1 MHAAKIRTATIYAD
15 CAIEENKH
23 RCDVIDA
30 ETTATIPGLFEERV
44 RRSPDKKAYS
54 QFDPVRNEWI
64 EYTWRDMAN
73 DVNHWRRAIAA
84 DGFKTGERA
93 AIRMSNSKEWILFD
107 QAVLAQGL
115 VVVPVY
121 VEDRADNIAYI
132 LKDTE
137 ARLLLLEKYSQ
148 WLEMERES
156 PSLTAVKRV
165 VIVHDDHQ
173 GGDHQGDDHQGDD
186 HQGGDHQGDDN
197 DGIEN
202 CDDARVMSL
211 NAWLATA
218 MPVLPQTPAI
228 DADDLATI
236 VYTSGTTGKPK
247 GVMLSHANMFLNA
260 YGGLQSVAVYPTD
273 QFLSFLPLSHM
284 FERTAGYYLSM
295 IAGAAV
301 AFNRSIPQLLEDMVA
316 IKPTCMIAVPRI
328 FERACSKIKT
338 RLDEGPK
345 LKKWL
350 FEQAVAVGWQC
361 FENQQGRSKWHFRQC
376 FWPIFKTLVAGKVT
390 QQFGG
395 RLRFVVSGGARLS
408 PNIAK
413 VFIGLGIKILQG
425 YGLTESSPVLT
436 ANTVSRNKP
445 CSIGLPIRGAELRLG
460 DNDELQ
466 AKGRYIMMGYWNNPQ
481 ATAKVI
487 DSEGWLMTGDIADI
501 SEQGFIS
508 IIGRI
513 KEIIV
518 LTNGEKVPPA
528 DMESAIIDD
537 PLFEQAMV
545 IGEGKAYL
553 TALIVLSPEVWPEV
567 ALSLGVDRSDKMAL
581 ASEKVKQFVLDKIA
595 DQLTEFPG
603 YAFIRQVTLFTDVW
617 GVGDGAIT
625 PTLKLKRSVLM
636 GRFKTE
642 IELMY
647 NPP

>member
-1 MHAAKIRTATIYAD
+1 MQVAKIRAATIYAD
-15 CAIEENKH
+15 CAIEENKR
-23 RCDVIDA
+23 RCDVIDT
-30 ETTATIPGLFEERV
+30 EITTTIPGLFEERV

-54 QFDPVRNEWI
+54 QFDPVRNEWV
-64 EYTWRDMAN
+64 EYTWQDMAN

-84 DGFKTGERA
+84 DGMAPGQRA
-93 AIRMSNSKEWILFD
+93 AIRMANSREWVLFD

-115 VVVPVY
+115 IVVPVY

-132 LKDTE
+132 LVDTE
-137 ARLLLLEKYSQ
+137 TRLLLLEKYSQ
-148 WLEMERES
+148 WLEMEQQLL
-156 PSLTAVKRV
+156 SLTALKRV
-165 VIVHDDHQ
+165 VIVHDDTH
-173 GGDHQGDDHQGDD
+173 DDTHR
-186 HQGGDHQGDDN
+186 DDN
-197 DGIEN
+197 DEITN
-202 CDDARVMSL
+202 CGDARVMSL
-211 NAWLATA
+211 NAWLASA
-218 MPVLPQTPAI
+218 MPVVPQNPAI

-247 GVMLSHANMFLNA
+247 GVMLSHSNMFLNA
-260 YGGLQSVAVYPTD
+260 YGGLQSVAVYPSD

-284 FERTAGYYLSM
+284 FERTAGYYLTM
-295 IAGAAV
+295 MAGAAV
-301 AFNRSIPQLLEDMVA
+301 AFSRSVPQLLDDMA
-316 IKPTCMIAVPRI
+316 EIKPTCMIAVPRI

-338 RLDEGPK
+338 RLDAGPK

-350 FEQAVAVGWQC
+350 FEQAVSVGWQC
-361 FENQQGRSKWHFRQC
+361 FENQQGRSKWRLRQC
-376 FWPIFKTLVAGKVT
+376 FRPILNALVAGKVA
-390 QQFGG
+390 QRFGG

-436 ANTVSRNKP
+436 VNTLSRNKP
-445 CSIGLPIRGAELRLG
+445 CSIGLPLHGAELRLG

-481 ATAKVI
+481 ATAKTI
-487 DSEGWLMTGDIADI
+487 DSEGWLMTGDIANI

-508 IIGRI
+508 ITGRI
-513 KEIIV
+513 KEIII
-518 LTNGEKVPPA
+518 LANGEKVPPA

-545 IGEGKAYL
+545 IGEGKACL

-567 ALSLGVDRSDKMAL
+567 ALLLGVDRSDKTAL
-581 ASEKVKQFVLDKIA
+581 QSEKVKQFVLDKIA

-603 YAFIRQVTLFTDVW
+603 YAFIRQVTLSTDVW
-617 GVGDGAIT
+617 SVSDGAIT
-625 PTLKLKRSVLM
+625 PTLKLKRPVLM
-636 GRFKTE
+636 ERFKTE